1 MTAVLASLRTANTSS
16 TKDLDLSE
24 HENRTYELSYN
35 SACVSI
41 GKQNYKE
48 AHEKLLKAEI
58 MCKKT
63 FEEEDQEFLDNEIAI
78 VRIQLG
84 YCLHKLGKTDE
95 ALKLYNNVL
104 KTKYYL

>member
-1 MTAVLASLRTANTSS
+1 MTAVLASLRSANKSS

-24 HENRTYELSYN
+24 QENRTYELCYN
-35 SACVSI
+35 SGCVSI
-41 GKQNYKE
+41 GKQNYQE
-48 AHEKLLKAEI
+48 AYEKLLKAEN

-63 FEEEDQEFLDNEIAI
+63 FEEEDPELLENEIAI

-104 KTKYYL
+104 KIK

>member
-1 MTAVLASLRTANTSS
+1 MVAVLASLRTTNQSS
-16 TKDLDLSE
+16 NKDIDLSE
-24 HENRTYELSYN
+24 HEDRTYELCYN

-41 GKQNYKE
+41 GKQKYQE
-48 AHEKLLKAEI
+48 AQEKLLKAEN

-63 FEEEDQEFLDNEIAI
+63 FEEEEPELLDNEIAI

-84 YCLHKLGKTDE
+84 YCLQKLGKADE

-104 KTKYYL
+104 KTKYV